1 MFYNVYDKDLLLS
14 RQDIADYI
22 PYLESLE
29 VKDLVKIRRHLWKD
43 KSTRRYIGD
52 KPLFNKEEII
62 QNIIDTVPEML
73 INKRDR
79 YL

>member
-43 KSTRRYIGD
+43 KMTRPHIGD
-52 KPLFNKEEII
+52 KPLFNKAEII
-62 QNIIDTVPEML
+62 QNIIDSIPEML

-79 YL
+79 YF